1 MSIRVG
7 SEILKVHSLLIHL
20 LYFNINS
27 IINPD
32 RAEST
37 LKMQFYYLKTRDVIR
52 AVI

>member
-20 LYFNINS
+20 LSNINS